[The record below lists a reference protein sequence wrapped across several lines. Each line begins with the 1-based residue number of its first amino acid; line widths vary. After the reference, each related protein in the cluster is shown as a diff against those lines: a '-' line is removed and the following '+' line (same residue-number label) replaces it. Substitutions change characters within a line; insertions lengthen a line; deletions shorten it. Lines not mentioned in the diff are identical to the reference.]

1 MDLGISMAATNAV
14 TAANNVTQNL
24 NTTILQL
31 QSAVDGVKHVV
42 DDVAADVAGQEGLDL
57 SKLSASINDLEGRA
71 RPPHRHNLVPLQ
83 YQFPRSSKC
92 WGGAMLVLHGQCK

>member
-57 SKLSASINDLEGRA
+57 SKLSASIVDLEGGA
-71 RPPHRHNLVPLQ
+71 RVPHRHNLVLLECQLQ
-83 YQFPRSSKC
+83 TS
-92 WGGAMLVLHGQCK
+92 

>member
-42 DDVAADVAGQEGLDL
+42 DDVAAGR
-57 SKLSASINDLEGRA
+57 GRA
-71 RPPHRHNLVPLQ
+71 GGPGPVQAVCIHRRPGRW
-83 YQFPRSSKC
+83 SSSP
-92 WGGAMLVLHGQCK
+92 A

>member
-42 DDVAADVAGQEGLDL
+42 DDVAADVAKEEGLDL
-57 SKLSASINDLEGRA
+57 SKLSASIIDLEGSA
-71 RPPHRHNLVPLQ
+71 RDPHRLNLVLLDRQLQ
-83 YQFPRSSKC
+83 TSS
-92 WGGAMLVLHGQCK
+92 